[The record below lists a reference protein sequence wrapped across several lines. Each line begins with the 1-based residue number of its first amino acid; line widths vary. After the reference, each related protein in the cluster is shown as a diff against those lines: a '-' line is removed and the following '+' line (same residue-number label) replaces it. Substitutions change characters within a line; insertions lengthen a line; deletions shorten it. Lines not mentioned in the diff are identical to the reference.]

1 MALNWN
7 WKDKI
12 GEIEYAVTIPDEG
25 EKKYTLSL
33 YEGNAYLIMIHEYKD
48 EKGADMYELFS
59 FFTDYDHMKN
69 RLGLNKKGRWT
80 ENLYETPYKRFTK
93 ISINKAKCSHTKTI
107 VEAFAEAFSK
117 IQIEVYTE
125 KEEE

>member
-48 EKGADMYELFS
+48 ENGADMYELFG
-59 FFTDYDHMKN
+59 FFTDYAHMKN
-69 RLGLNKKGRWT
+69 CLGLNKKDGYT
-80 ENLYETPYKRFTK
+80 DNQYESGFSRITK
-93 ISINKAKCSHTKTI
+93 IRLNKAKCRYIKDI
-107 VEAFAEAFSK
+107 VPALVQAFDNLTVEIYS
-117 IQIEVYTE
+117 E
-125 KEEE
+125 K